1 MATAPTPDPS
11 QQPDAGASPDQGGA
25 PAAPQGGGQA
35 NQLQET
41 LGKLMHLTMTLGSQ
55 NAVIQPEMQEAAT
68 AYRKAFLKTVQA
80 AQPPQQQTP
89 APPGQ

>member
-1 MATAPTPDPS
+1 MASTPMPDQS

-25 PAAPQGGGQA
+25 APPQGGGQA

-41 LGKLMHLTMTLGSQ
+41 LGKLMHLTLTLGSQ
-55 NAVIQPEMQEAAT
+55 NEVIQPEMQEAAT
-68 AYRKAFLKTVQA
+68 AFRKAFLKTVQA

>member
-1 MATAPTPDPS
+1 MAALPMSDQ

-25 PAAPQGGGQA
+25 APQDGGAQA
-35 NQLQET
+35 SQLQET
-41 LGKLMHLTMTLGSQ
+41 IGKLMHLTLILGSQ